1 MDEVKQ
7 QPFLFWLIKL
17 SKLYQHSPLQVE
29 PSETGEKV
37 MTFFKLRPEVV
48 SPDNIHSDVLTLS
61 MMGSPSSA
69 LFQAIDKVGCRLQ

>member
-1 MDEVKQ
+1 MRSSNFFVC
-7 QPFLFWLIKL
+7 LIKL